1 MMNHKRRFGSGN
13 FMHSFGLS
21 YQEGGLGQTCAPAWA
36 VVNRDE
42 HDRIQHAERDTLSNV
57 PVIYLLLK
65 SDGND
70 GLEYV

>member
-21 YQEGGLGQTCAPAWA
+21 YQEGGTRPDSRACVGEE
-36 VVNRDE
+36 NRE